1 MFNFHSG
8 SKVSKIALMLLSLGL
23 VFLLTACQSK
33 KEEVKEVKEEKGGN
47 EITVMIPDWGAP
59 TEEKLKEFKDET
71 GISVTVLPTAWD
83 DIKSKISIAA
93 AGKKAAADVVEVD
106 WSWVGEF
113 YSAGWLDPLEI
124 DEATKKDIP
133 SLSYFKVKDN
143 IYAVP
148 YANGIRLSYLKKL
161 E

>member
-33 KEEVKEVKEEKGGN
+33 KEEVKEVKEEKGGK

-59 TEEKLKEFKDET
+59 TEEMLKEFKDET

-124 DEATKKDIP
+124 DEATKNDIP

-143 IYAVP
+143 I
-148 YANGIRLSYLKKL
+148 
-161 E
+161 